1 MTVFFF
7 SFFFLGR
14 GGALLYIQ
22 QVIVLDLEA
31 EIMNLV

>member
-1 MTVFFF
+1 MTV
-7 SFFFLGR
+7 FFLGR